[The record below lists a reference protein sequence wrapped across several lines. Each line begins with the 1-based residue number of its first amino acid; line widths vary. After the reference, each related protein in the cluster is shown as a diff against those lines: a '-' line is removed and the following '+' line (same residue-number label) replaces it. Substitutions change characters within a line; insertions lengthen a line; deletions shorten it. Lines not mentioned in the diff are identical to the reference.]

1 MGLSMDLNDMI
12 HKKWRHCGINRVL
25 CEFCFFFLMGLFHE
39 CDVSNMGFF
48 HGVPVAWNAWAE
60 TIWMVQF
67 QVAAWRKP

>member
-1 MGLSMDLNDMI
+1 MDLNDMI

-25 CEFCFFFLMGLFHE
+25 CEFCFFFMGLFHE